1 MGSRLTGGLI
11 IWFGG
16 GVDALVDILEDWSV
30 GELLDWL
37 GGELVRLVDLMG
49 DWLLGWLVD
58 WVIGVGTD
66 WHSMHWQ

>member
-1 MGSRLTGGLI
+1 M
-11 IWFGG
+11 
-16 GVDALVDILEDWSV
+16 DALVDILEDWSV

-58 WVIGVGTD
+58 LVIGVGTD